1 MTSILLDAS
10 LVSLMQERGISVS
23 HVPNTSLFPSNCLL
37 ESPCSLKWMKAEY
50 SLSLGAFSYAV
61 SGYFFATQIR
71 RYCSIGEDVQVGRH
85 SHPLGFGSTSPL
97 FYLNPEE
104 VLGIESHMAVSS
116 AHFSASQPPTVLRQT
131 IIEDDVYIGHGAFIM
146 PGVRIGIG
154 AVVGAEAVVTK
165 DIPPYAV
172 VVGSPAKIV
181 RYRFSDETIAAL
193 LSSKWWEF
201 SPVQLSGIDS
211 SDPMALASRAN
222 TLRNAKIQMYDPGFF
237 SLAELAA
244 ESQSS

>member
-1 MTSILLDAS
+1 MTSILIDANLAS
-10 LVSLMQERGISVS
+10 LMRESGISILHAPS
-23 HVPNTSLFPSNCLL
+23 TSLLPSNCLL
-37 ESPCSLKWMKAEY
+37 EPPCSLKWMKAEY
-50 SLSLGAFSYAV
+50 SLRLGAFSYAV
-61 SGYFFATQIR
+61 SGYFFAAQIR

-97 FYLNPEE
+97 FYLNSEE
-104 VLGIESHMAVSS
+104 VLGIESHMAISGS
-116 AHFSASQPPTVLRQT
+116 HFSASQPPTTLRQT

-146 PGVRIGIG
+146 PGVRIGTG

-181 RYRFSDETIAAL
+181 RYRFSDEIIAAL

-211 SDPMALASRAN
+211 SDPMALAGRAN
-222 TLRNAKIQMYDPGFF
+222 TLRNAKINMYDPGFF
-237 SLAELAA
+237 SLAELADK
-244 ESQSS
+244 SNSN

>member
-10 LVSLMQERGISVS
+10 LVSLMQENGISVS
-23 HVPNTSLFPSNCLL
+23 HAPGASLFPSNCLL
-37 ESPCSLKWMKAEY
+37 EAPCSLKWMKAEY

-85 SHPLGFGSTSPL
+85 SHPLGFGSTSPV

-104 VLGIESHMAVSS
+104 VLGIQSHMAVSGS
-116 AHFSASQPPTVLRQT
+116 HFSASQPPTVLRPT

-146 PGVRIGIG
+146 PGVRIGTG

-181 RYRFSDETIAAL
+181 RYRFSDDTIAAL
-193 LSSKWWEF
+193 LTSKWWEF
-201 SPVQLSGIDS
+201 SPVQLSGIDM
-211 SDPMALASRAN
+211 SDPMALAGRAN
-222 TLRNAKIQMYDPGFF
+222 TLRNAKIKIYDPGFF
-237 SLAELAA
+237 SLAELADK
-244 ESQSS
+244 SNSN